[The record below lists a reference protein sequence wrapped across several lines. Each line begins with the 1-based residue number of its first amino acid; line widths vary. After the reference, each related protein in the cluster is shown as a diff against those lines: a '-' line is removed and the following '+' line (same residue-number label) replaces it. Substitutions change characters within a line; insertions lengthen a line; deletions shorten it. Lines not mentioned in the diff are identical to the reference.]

1 MLSLQRKK
9 KNHLVINIMGKFT
22 FFKKSILALGLSAF
36 ALCAFAQEADKTEA
50 KPNRKDF
57 KSYFYVTADAGVN
70 ALSGDVNKIKPNF
83 NGNIGLGWQFDNI
96 LGFKGNIGGGLRII
110 KAFCAEKKM
119 NVRFDSINTM
129 YRNDIMKVNIRQQ
142 MAHPMSEFLG
152 TVMIVIVLWFGQ

>member
-1 MLSLQRKK
+1 
-9 KNHLVINIMGKFT
+9 MGKFT

-96 LGFKGNIGGGLRII
+96 FGIKGNIGGGLIRGEHEDV
-110 KAFCAEKKM
+110 FT
-119 NVRFDSINTM
+119 INKGNYLTGDL
-129 YRNDIMKVNIRQQ
+129 NLTISLLD
-142 MAHPMSEFLG
+142 
-152 TVMIVIVLWFGQ
+152 

>member
-1 MLSLQRKK
+1 
-9 KNHLVINIMGKFT
+9 MGKFT

-83 NGNIGLGWQFDNI
+83 NGNIGLG
-96 LGFKGNIGGGLRII
+96 
-110 KAFCAEKKM
+110 
-119 NVRFDSINTM
+119 
-129 YRNDIMKVNIRQQ
+129 
-142 MAHPMSEFLG
+142 
-152 TVMIVIVLWFGQ
+152 